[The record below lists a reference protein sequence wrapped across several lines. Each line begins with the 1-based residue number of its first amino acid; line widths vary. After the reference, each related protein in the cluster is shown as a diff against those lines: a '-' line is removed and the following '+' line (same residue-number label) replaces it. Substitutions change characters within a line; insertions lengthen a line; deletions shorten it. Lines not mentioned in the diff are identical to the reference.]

1 METRV
6 QIEDFIRKPSDTLFG
21 SKSVYLLTENTDF
34 LLVYMYPIF
43 KLCVHKKV
51 FFNEIDPG
59 LPDRDVVL
67 NRALDGRLIKHS
79 PVACNA
85 SVQDA
90 WRINSNSRWLNK
102 NSSPISITT
111 PFGLFLNTV
120 TRRRF
125 EKRGF
130 VIGKGEEGLRRE
142 AGCRG
147 MGEVWKDATEF
158 RFVVN

>member
-1 METRV
+1 MFPGDGKESCYERWKESV
-6 QIEDFIRKPSDTLFG
+6 FQDSRGGIDTLL
-21 SKSVYLLTENTDF
+21 VITETSLEGFERNT
-34 LLVYMYPIF
+34 VR
-43 KLCVHKKV
+43 
-51 FFNEIDPG
+51 DPG